1 MSNEA
6 LSWCVLLLVV
16 AMIIGSFKIVII
28 DPIKDI
34 QNRIKNENR
43 DGDGI

>member
-1 MSNEA
+1 MSNDF
-6 LSWCVLLLVV
+6 LSWCFLLLVV
-16 AMIIGSFKIVII
+16 AMIISTVKIVFV